1 MGFQIIYAL
10 QEMADNHIVI
20 GTSGHDVVILFCHAS
35 ISSKEYLVLY
45 GQEK

>member
-1 MGFQIIYAL
+1 MGFQIIYDL

>member
-20 GTSGHDVVILFCHAS
+20 GTSGHDVVILFCHAN
-35 ISSKEYLVLY
+35 SSKEYLVLY

>member
-1 MGFQIIYAL
+1 MGFQIIYTL

-20 GTSGHDVVILFCHAS
+20 GTSGHDVVILFCHA
-35 ISSKEYLVLY
+35 ITSSKEYLVLY

>member
-20 GTSGHDVVILFCHAS
+20 GTSGYDVVILFCHA
-35 ISSKEYLVLY
+35 SSKEYLVLY